1 MDQFINKIINGNALD
16 VLKTIPDESVDC
28 VVTSPPYWALRDY
41 QTSHLIWDGDP
52 NCQHDFSNETQIGDI
67 RFRGKQ
73 ANVYSNA
80 NPEIYVGDGKGS
92 ICSKCGAWQGELGLE
107 PDFNLYIKHLND
119 IFIEVHR
126 ILKKTGTCWVN
137 LGDTYGG
144 SGQGWGKQ
152 GKTRGRNSIDTRP
165 VDIMCT
171 DKPPSYKIMPK
182 CLLLIPCRFAIEMCN
197 RDWILRNTIIWQKNN
212 CMPSSVK
219 DRFTVDFEYMFFFAK
234 SKKYYFK
241 QQVEDFAGSTFVRI
255 QANNSAIKAEQY
267 AGLSNDNKQ
276 RFSERVK
283 SGELAGRN
291 KRCVWK
297 ISTQSFTG
305 AHFAT
310 FPEEL
315 IITPI
320 KAGCP
325 ENGIVLDPF
334 AGAGTT
340 CMVAKK
346 LGRKYIGIELNQ
358 QYAKMAEKRIENECG
373 TLF

>member
-1 MDQFINKIINGNALD
+1 M
-16 VLKTIPDESVDC
+16 
-28 VVTSPPYWALRDY
+28 
-41 QTSHLIWDGDP
+41 
-52 NCQHDFSNETQIGDI
+52 
-67 RFRGKQ
+67 
-73 ANVYSNA
+73 
-80 NPEIYVGDGKGS
+80 
-92 ICSKCGAWQGELGLE
+92 
-107 PDFNLYIKHLND
+107 ND
-119 IFIEVHR
+119 IFLEVQR
-126 ILKKTGTCWVN
+126 VLKKTGTCWIN

-197 RDWILRNTIIWQKNN
+197 RGWILRNTIIWEKKN

-241 QQVEDFAGSTFVRI
+241 QQLEDFSGSTFIRI

-334 AGAGTT
+334 AGAGTA

-346 LGRKYIGIELNQ
+346 LGRKYIGIELNE
-358 QYAKMAEKRIENECG
+358 QYTKMAEKRIENECG